1 MYNVTNINSKLTV
14 IRRLLQSLEQPFKK
28 LKRAIAK
35 KTIDDYTGIYIHM
48 FLIKAKEG
56 RKIREK
62 TNKTKRKSK
71 MVVTV

>member
-56 RKIREK
+56 RKMRKQIRQREK
-62 TNKTKRKSK
+62 AKW
-71 MVVTV
+71 